1 MIWFDINAIVVTV
14 TRYTHT
20 QIQEDTGKES
30 WSSFSTSGSQCRII
44 ES

>member
-1 MIWFDINAIVVTV
+1 MNAYEYVKRKMIWFDINAVVVTV

-30 WSSFSTSGSQCRII
+30 
-44 ES
+44 